1 MFVLFSMAVALG
13 LLVIL
18 MHRKVRLG
26 RAIIVSAVAFGMLLR
41 VTPTAIWQTLVSEWH
56 NKPLTQ
62 RTVYLWVSLT
72 ALVMLVNVLGIAMK
86 QTGVSDRL
94 APALQ
99 RLFRSRRFALAA
111 IPMIMGLLP
120 TPGGIMLSAPM
131 VRDLGDSLNV
141 ERSRLAAINY
151 LFRHQWET
159 VWPLFPSVPLIQ
171 GMFGISAMALIS
183 HNIAIMVA
191 GTTGGVI
198 FLLASALPKS
208 QSKNRPEGHVSDH
221 LRNFGQALWPIAMVA
236 VLYAGLNVP
245 PAIGIAVAICV
256 FLLCH
261 KVPMAQWRAM
271 FKAGFELDFA
281 LLILGAL
288 LFKVNLD
295 AGHAVVSVVDFFAR
309 VHAPIPVVIFFLPF
323 VVGFLTGV
331 TVPTV
336 AMTFPFLLPWIG
348 TGEQARIG
356 LETLAF
362 SGLICGLLLT
372 PVHLCLAL
380 SCTYFRSS
388 FAKIIPRL
396 LIPVVF
402 IGGAGVLMAILF
414 GGP

>member
-18 MHRKVRLG
+18 MHKKVRLG
-26 RAIIVSAVAFGMLLR
+26 RAIMASAVVLGILLQ
-41 VTPTAIWQTLVSEWH
+41 VTPHAFWQTLINEWKT
-56 NKPLTQ
+56 KPLTQ
-62 RTVYLWVSLT
+62 TTSYLWVSLT

-99 RLFRSRRFALAA
+99 GVFRSRRFALAA

-131 VRDLGDSLNV
+131 VRDLGDSLGV
-141 ERSRLAAINY
+141 ERSRLASINF

-171 GMFGISAMALIS
+171 SMFGISAMALIS
-183 HNIAIMVA
+183 HNIAITLA
-191 GTTGGVI
+191 GMTGGVI
-198 FLLASALPKS
+198 FLLAGALPKS
-208 QSKNRPEGHVSDH
+208 LPRSRPKGRLSEH
-221 LRNFGQALWPIAMVA
+221 LHNFGQALWPIALVA

-245 PAIGIAVAICV
+245 PAIGIAVAIV
-256 FLLCH
+256 AFLLCH
-261 KVPMAQWRAM
+261 KVPVSQWRAM
-271 FKAGFELDFA
+271 FKAGFEMDFA
-281 LLILGAL
+281 FLILGAL
-288 LFKVNLD
+288 LFKVNLE
-295 AGHAVVSVVDFFAR
+295 ASHAVPSVVVFFETIQ
-309 VHAPIPVVIFFLPF
+309 APTPVVIFFLPF
-323 VVGFLTGV
+323 VVAFLTGV

-336 AMTFPFLLPWIG
+336 AMTFPFLLPLIG
-348 TGEQARIG
+348 TGDQARIG

-380 SCTYFRSS
+380 SCTYFESS

-396 LIPVVF
+396 LIPVCFVA
-402 IGGAGVLMAILF
+402 GAGVLMALCS
-414 GGP
+414 

>member
-1 MFVLFSMAVALG
+1 MFVLFSMAIALG

-26 RAIIVSAVAFGMLLR
+26 RSIIAAAVVFGILLR
-41 VTPTAIWQTLVSEWH
+41 VSPHAFWQSLVQEWH
-56 NKPLTQ
+56 TKPLTQ
-62 RTVYLWVSLT
+62 TTVYLWISLT

-131 VRDLGDSLNV
+131 VRDFGDSLGV
-141 ERSRLAAINY
+141 ERSRLAAINF

-171 GMFGISAMALIS
+171 GMFGISALALIS
-183 HNIAIMVA
+183 HNIAIMLA
-191 GTTGGVI
+191 GTIGGTL
-198 FLLASALPKS
+198 FLLAHALPPS
-208 QSKNRPEGHVSDH
+208 QPKTKTEGHLSTH
-221 LRNFGQALWPIAMVA
+221 LRNFGQALWPIAIVA
-236 VLYAGLNVP
+236 GLYMGLNVP
-245 PAIGIAVAICV
+245 PAIGTALAIVA

-261 KVPMAQWRAM
+261 KVPVTQWKAL
-271 FKAGFELDFA
+271 FKAGFELDFVF
-281 LLILGAL
+281 LILGSL

-295 AGHAVVSVVDFFAR
+295 AAEAVPSVVDFFATI
-309 VHAPIPVVIFFLPF
+309 HAPTPVVIFLLPF
-323 VVGFLTGV
+323 VVAFLTGV

-348 TGEQARIG
+348 TGQEAKIA

-380 SCTYFRSS
+380 SGTYFESS
-388 FAKIIPRL
+388 LTKIIPRL
-396 LIPVVF
+396 LIPTAFVA
-402 IGGAGVLMAILF
+402 GAGVFMAIVF
-414 GGP
+414 GR

>member
-1 MFVLFSMAVALG
+1 
-13 LLVIL
+13 
-18 MHRKVRLG
+18 
-26 RAIIVSAVAFGMLLR
+26 
-41 VTPTAIWQTLVSEWH
+41 
-56 NKPLTQ
+56 
-62 RTVYLWVSLT
+62 
-72 ALVMLVNVLGIAMK
+72 MLVNVLGIAMK

-131 VRDLGDSLNV
+131 VRDLGDALNV
-141 ERSRLAAINY
+141 ERSRLAAINF

-171 GMFGISAMALIS
+171 GMFGISAMMLIS
-183 HNIAIMVA
+183 HNIAIAVA

-198 FLLASALPKS
+198 FLLANALPKS
-208 QSKNRPEGHVSDH
+208 RSKSRPDGPISGH
-221 LRNFGQALWPIAMVA
+221 LRSFGEALWPIAMVA
-236 VLYAGLNVP
+236 MLYAGLNVP
-245 PAIGIAVAICV
+245 PAIGIAAAIVA

-261 KVPMAQWRAM
+261 QVPVSEWRTL

-281 LLILGAL
+281 FLIFGAL
-288 LFKVNLD
+288 LFKVNLE
-295 AGHAVVSVVDFFAR
+295 AGQAVTSVVDFFAR
-309 VHAPIPVVIFFLPF
+309 IHAPTPVVIFCLPLT
-323 VVGFLTGV
+323 VAFLTGV
-331 TVPTV
+331 TMPTV
-336 AMTFPFLLPWIG
+336 AITFPFLLPLIR

-380 SCTYFRSS
+380 SCTYFESS

-396 LIPVVF
+396 LIPALFVAM
-402 IGGAGVLMAILF
+402 AGVFMALCF
-414 GGP
+414 

>member
-1 MFVLFSMAVALG
+1 MFVLFAMAVALG

-18 MHRKVRLG
+18 MHRKVKLG
-26 RAIIVSAVAFGMLLR
+26 RAIVASAAALGILLR
-41 VTPTAIWQTLVSEWH
+41 ITPHAFWQTLVKEWQT
-56 NKPLTQ
+56 KPLTQ
-62 RTVYLWVSLT
+62 TTGYLWVSLT

-99 RLFRSRRFALAA
+99 RVFRSRRFALAA

-141 ERSRLAAINY
+141 ERNRLAAINF

-183 HNIAIMVA
+183 HNMAIAVA
-191 GTTGGVI
+191 GIIGSVL
-198 FLLASALPKS
+198 FLLLSALPKS
-208 QSKNRPEGHVSDH
+208 LPKTQPSGLLSEH
-221 LRNFGQALWPIAMVA
+221 LFNFGQALWPIVMVA
-236 VLYAGLNVP
+236 ALYVGLNVP
-245 PAIGIAVAICV
+245 PAIGIAAVIIA
-256 FLLCH
+256 FLLSH
-261 KVPMAQWRAM
+261 KVPLSQWKAM
-271 FKAGFELDFA
+271 FKTGFQLDFA

-288 LFKVNLD
+288 LFKVNLE
-295 AGHAVVSVVDFFAR
+295 AGNAVTSVIDFFAAI
-309 VHAPIPVVIFFLPF
+309 HAPAPVVIFFLPF
-323 VVGFLTGV
+323 VVAFLTGV

-348 TGEQARIG
+348 TGQEAKIG

-362 SGLICGLLLT
+362 SGVICGLLLT

-380 SCTYFRSS
+380 SCTYFETS
-388 FAKIIPRL
+388 FAKIVPRL
-396 LIPVVF
+396 LIPVCFVA
-402 IGGAGVLMAILF
+402 GAGILMALCF
-414 GGP
+414 GL